1 MDNHLKTGVDIPG
14 LRRSCWGSRDGFTLI
29 ESLVVLGII
38 GILILAG
45 TPNIL
50 GTLEERA
57 LESTARQ
64 IQTAFQQA
72 KFLAVNSKVPYRVL
86 FTESGSRWTYAME
99 KEKSPGSWEALPA
112 HERQSIPPKFI
123 VSINLPLEGSVR
135 GVVYSPL
142 GMIDNYSVD
151 QNTVVLRSAK
161 LDRPGVEDERLLRLF
176 IGGAIQYLKQKSS

>member
-1 MDNHLKTGVDIPG
+1 MDNHLKMGVDIPG

-72 KFLAVNSKVPYRVL
+72 KFLAVNSKVP
-86 FTESGSRWTYAME
+86 
-99 KEKSPGSWEALPA
+99 
-112 HERQSIPPKFI
+112 
-123 VSINLPLEGSVR
+123 
-135 GVVYSPL
+135 
-142 GMIDNYSVD
+142 
-151 QNTVVLRSAK
+151 
-161 LDRPGVEDERLLRLF
+161 
-176 IGGAIQYLKQKSS
+176 